1 MIGTKL
7 ATAVAGYFVHIID
20 DKVIWPRRLVNRS
33 YPVAAVKGLA
43 PNKRSGEETAQG
55 THRERV
61 VLSRVDQRE

>member
-7 ATAVAGYFVHIID
+7 ATAVAGYFVHID

-33 YPVAAVKGLA
+33 YLVAAVKGLA